1 MYLGYVAQ
9 FATSPE
15 VRRKLEELI
24 LSNGLVF
31 DFQRMYLL
39 AAALSCDKVRKE
51 VVNKALRF
59 LDNRSVGQE
68 VRAIAAIFAAKL
80 GTGQQKRRVRL
91 AYESEDSAYVR
102 GAILYAARYFTS
114 AERSTCKK
122 AWGDIR

>member
-80 GTGQQKRRVRL
+80 GQFSYNRQSSRNVQQSLHVLGRDD
-91 AYESEDSAYVR
+91 DSAN
-102 GAILYAARYFTS
+102 ADDAASQISCVNGRDVS
-114 AERSTCKK
+114 
-122 AWGDIR
+122 